1 MENIFIS
8 AGSNLGDRR
17 TNLEK
22 ALVMLG
28 MKGVLLRRQSS
39 VFETEPVGFR
49 DQPWFLNMAVEVET
63 QMSASD
69 LLGVCLEVEM
79 LHGRVRAFQ
88 DAPRTLDLDILFF
101 GNLVIRMDGLRIPHP
116 RLAERRFVL
125 EPLAQIA
132 PEFVHP
138 LLGVTVSRLLATCS
152 DKAMVRPFIPG
163 DASR

>member
-1 MENIFIS
+1 MEKIYIS
-8 AGSNLGDRR
+8 AGSNLGDRQA
-17 TNLEK
+17 NLEA

-28 MKGVLLRRQSS
+28 TRGVLLRKRSA

-49 DQPWFLNMAVEVET
+49 DQPWFLNMAVEVEARL
-63 QMSASD
+63 SASD
-69 LLGVCLEVEM
+69 LLGVCLDVER

-88 DAPRTLDLDILFF
+88 DAPRTLDLDILFY
-101 GNLVIRMDGLRIPHP
+101 GDLVIRMDGLRIPHP

-138 LLGVTVSRLLATCS
+138 VLGVTVSRLLETCA
-152 DKAMVRPFIPG
+152 DRAMVRPFAPG
-163 DASR
+163 AASR